1 MTGSETL
8 SRKLRLWWIFPV
20 ACGTCVTLLFF
31 SVAQDRELWLAWSR
45 WVPFGLWP
53 GFNDLW
59 ITLQHLRDADAG
71 VDPLL
76 VPDSGFAYPRVVL
89 ALRHL
94 GVQYLPTPWV
104 GLFQGLLFTVTAV
117 LVLRPMTW
125 RRAVGTTLIFVTP
138 SVLLGLERG
147 NLDLVLFPICALAAW
162 AWARS
167 AASRTVLLPVLVMTG
182 AALVKLYPVFGLF
195 SAAAAESPRRRL
207 YWLLGIGGV
216 GIYWYLIRSE
226 LSLIA
231 EKVPVMTVSSWGCL
245 VSFERLAQHLR
256 ETNPGHWLAGEHR
269 DVAALVTYGVLALVA
284 MAIGARFSG
293 RLQAVSLSAG
303 ERCQYWIGAGI
314 CCGCFAGA
322 NFAYRWVFVLLTLP
336 LLVRAARAAEP
347 VVSRWGWT
355 MLGAVVVGLAAKFSL
370 GPVAFVVVQMANWL
384 CILGLIA
391 GCAALRRE
399 GPVLSR
405 PADDEAPAGG
415 VTETRSGPPGRALP
429 QGAGG

>member
-1 MTGSETL
+1 MTGSD
-8 SRKLRLWWIFPV
+8 SISPRLRLWWMFPV

-31 SVAQDRELWLAWSR
+31 SVAQDRDLWLAWSR

-76 VPDSGFAYPRVVL
+76 VPDSGFAYPRLVL

-125 RRAVGTTLIFVTP
+125 RRAVGTTLIFVMP

-162 AWARS
+162 AWSRS
-167 AASRTVLLPVLVMTG
+167 DPSRKLVLPVLVMTG

-195 SAAAAESPRRRL
+195 SAAAAESPRRRV

-216 GIYWYLIRSE
+216 AIYWYLIRSE

-245 VSFERLAQHLR
+245 VSFERLAQSLQ
-256 ETNPGHWLAGEHR
+256 ETNPGHWLASEHR
-269 DVAALVTYGVLALVA
+269 EVAALVTYGVLAMVSLVV
-284 MAIGARFSG
+284 GARHAP
-293 RLQAVSLSAG
+293 RLRTLTLSAG

-347 VVSRWGWT
+347 IVSRWGWF
-355 MLGAVVVGLAAKFSL
+355 MLGAVMVGLAAKFSL
-370 GPVAFVVVQMANWL
+370 GPIAFVVVQVANWL

-399 GPVLSR
+399 GAVL
-405 PADDEAPAGG
+405 A
-415 VTETRSGPPGRALP
+415 GPPHNLAPDVDLTGTASAPRGRALP
-429 QGAGG
+429 QAAGG